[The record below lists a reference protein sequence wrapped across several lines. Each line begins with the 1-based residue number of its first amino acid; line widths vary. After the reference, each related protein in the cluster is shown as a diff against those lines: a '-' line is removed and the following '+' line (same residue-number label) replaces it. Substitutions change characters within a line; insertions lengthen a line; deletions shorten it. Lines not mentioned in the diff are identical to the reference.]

1 MAHHCD
7 QLQTRSLLI
16 PGSPQTACARQ
27 LYESL
32 YGPDAA
38 QHRATAAD
46 YQQKEKAFREADA
59 RLDWM
64 SDSDAWTV
72 DRMKEVIKEKE
83 AAEKARDEARRA
95 YEWIPHE
102 ADAFRVGD
110 RIEALW

>member
-1 MAHHCD
+1 
-7 QLQTRSLLI
+7 
-16 PGSPQTACARQ
+16 
-27 LYESL
+27 
-32 YGPDAA
+32 
-38 QHRATAAD
+38 
-46 YQQKEKAFREADA
+46 
-59 RLDWM
+59 M